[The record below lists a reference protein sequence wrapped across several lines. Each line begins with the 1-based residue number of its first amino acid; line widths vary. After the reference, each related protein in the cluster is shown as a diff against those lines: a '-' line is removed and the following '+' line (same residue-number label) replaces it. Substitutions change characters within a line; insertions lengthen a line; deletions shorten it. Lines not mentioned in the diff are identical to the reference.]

1 MFQPLVHNLKNG
13 WSNKLVLKT
22 LLLTSG
28 RFAVWSLNLL
38 VPDVHKETLFPVV
51 FPSIRNDLMVASDV
65 EKCILR
71 L

>member
-1 MFQPLVHNLKNG
+1 MCV
-13 WSNKLVLKT
+13 VA
-22 LLLTSG
+22 SG
-28 RFAVWSLNLL
+28 RFAVWSLNLF

>member
-1 MFQPLVHNLKNG
+1 MVA
-13 WSNKLVLKT
+13 
-22 LLLTSG
+22 SG
-28 RFAVWSLNLL
+28 RFAVWSLNLF

-65 EKCILR
+65 EKCTLR